1 MQIPHEKSSQ
11 IPADYGSRIRHLG
24 ACIRTDEKSL
34 NYGQLNAALVGAV
47 KSLGTQDRVGDK
59 GKMNCAWRME
69 RGGGDQNGP
78 EKRWGGKF

>member
-47 KSLGTQDRVGDK
+47 KSLESQDRVGDK
-59 GKMNCAWRME
+59 GKMDCAWRME
-69 RGGGDQNGP
+69 REEGDQNGP